1 MGTNHFQFRSHQF
14 VRWGG
19 VLTGD
24 VSGFID
30 FLPYRGRRR
39 FGRWC
44 RGFFLSPCKGDGDHD
59 ERGGGKE
66 GYLHLSVPFRFGV
79 TQTPARVSRP
89 DRFTRGRLQGEDRPY
104 FATSYSVKADLAL
117 AQVAARN
124 VRCQTPA
131 SARVLVSLLRKPAGL
146 PRATCL
152 LTPGVRFS
160 RREYAHTNN
169 SNLDQQRGG
178 GADYGSSDEPYVRSE
193 RNASDSRSCVTREP
207 GPARFVA
214 LRQCPLPVGGGT
226 QNFRH

>member
-1 MGTNHFQFRSHQF
+1 MTTRTKPAAKSNIPRHPVGTNHFQFRSHQF

-44 RGFFLSPCKGDGDHD
+44 RGFFLSPGKGDGDHD

-131 SARVLVSLLRKPAGL
+131 SARVLGQ
-146 PRATCL
+146 
-152 LTPGVRFS
+152 LTPETRWPPTCYLPLDAGCKIFPSGICAHQRFES
-160 RREYAHTNN
+160 
-169 SNLDQQRGG
+169 
-178 GADYGSSDEPYVRSE
+178 
-193 RNASDSRSCVTREP
+193 
-207 GPARFVA
+207 
-214 LRQCPLPVGGGT
+214 
-226 QNFRH
+226 